1 MDNNAECLNANQKMI
16 YLDPR
21 IMQIMNVYFCKTKIE
36 VEWLSTWQQH
46 TYNLREKTTKQAWFL
61 LHFSILY
68 TSSQGVFRQAFYPRI
83 DSLKLLK
90 LHPKC
95 WLHMEISLQGVGDG
109 ILGIISNFFVC
120 FLIETR

>member
-46 TYNLREKTTKQAWFL
+46 KYNLREKTTTQA
-61 LHFSILY
+61 
-68 TSSQGVFRQAFYPRI
+68 
-83 DSLKLLK
+83 
-90 LHPKC
+90 
-95 WLHMEISLQGVGDG
+95 
-109 ILGIISNFFVC
+109 
-120 FLIETR
+120 